1 MKPIAFCT
9 MLAAWPLIAQ
19 DNGKALLER
28 SCTKCHS
35 LTGTMLQ
42 HNSRDRWS
50 EVVDAMIAR
59 GAEATDEEIDKIID
73 YLAKVRGPK
82 VKVNKASAAELAGA
96 LEVPDSVAAAVVEYR
111 EKHGAFKNLDDLK
124 KAPAL
129 AGKDIDA
136 KKDGLDFTVD
146 Q

>member
-1 MKPIAFCT
+1 MRTIPIWI
-9 MLAAWPLIAQ
+9 MLAALPLLAQ
-19 DNGKALLER
+19 EDGKALLER

-35 LTGTMLQ
+35 LTATMVQ

-50 EVVDAMIAR
+50 EVVDAMVAR
-59 GAEATDEEIDKIID
+59 GAEVTDEEIEKIID
-73 YLAKVRGPK
+73 YLVKVRGPK

-96 LEVPDSVAAAVVEYR
+96 LEVPTSVAAAVVEYR
-111 EKHGAFKNLDDLK
+111 EKHGTFKNLDDLK

-136 KKDGLDFTVD
+136 KKDQLDFSED
-146 Q
+146 R